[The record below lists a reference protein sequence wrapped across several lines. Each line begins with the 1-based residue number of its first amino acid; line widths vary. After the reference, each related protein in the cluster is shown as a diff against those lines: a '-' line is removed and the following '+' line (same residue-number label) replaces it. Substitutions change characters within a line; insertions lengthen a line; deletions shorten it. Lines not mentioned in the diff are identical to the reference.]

1 MTIKELAKILMTL
14 RELTCLASL
23 ADGTFLGRKFGGD
36 GPQIDIGED
45 PSRMVTRGISRD
57 PTSLARSALM
67 PLSSHALLGSRRLAT
82 RLRFSRR
89 LGMES
94 IERLAGGRPASG
106 GRGRWGGDAGLEHE
120 GAQLDDIDGG
130 ASPPPLESPALTFA
144 MCPGRRRCG
153 SPPTS
158 TYTARTS
165 ALTVRPRFVRAVYDL
180 FLLRGDAL
188 LAAAAKR

>member
-1 MTIKELAKILMTL
+1 
-14 RELTCLASL
+14 
-23 ADGTFLGRKFGGD
+23 
-36 GPQIDIGED
+36 
-45 PSRMVTRGISRD
+45 MVTRGISRD

-67 PLSSHALLGSRRLAT
+67 PLSSHVLLGSRRLAT

-144 MCPGRRRCG
+144 MCPGRRRCR

-158 TYTARTS
+158 TYTARTLPSLCAPASS
-165 ALTVRPRFVRAVYDL
+165 ARCTTSSSCAVMPCLRRLPNVRAPGGCDPEMQT
-180 FLLRGDAL
+180 R
-188 LAAAAKR
+188 AKHREGACCGSRAP